1 MLRPSARTP
10 SEHRL
15 YDEQDVGRLYRIV
28 ALRELGLPLDVVG
41 ALLSG
46 KPDLAAL
53 LRDHLAHVD
62 RQLAAVQA
70 LRQRLATMVARV
82 QLAGPPSSTDLFTLM
97 EEVKAMDKI
106 MKRYFTEEQ
115 LAALTRRWEQHGE
128 QATTSVQAEWPQ
140 LIAKVQAE
148 LDAGTDP
155 GAPQAL
161 ARRWMELL
169 EFYHG
174 GDPGLRDSIY
184 RMRAEN
190 SKMIEEGGG
199 PTSAQIDYIRR
210 ANAAAS
216 RVD

>member
-1 MLRPSARTP
+1 MRPSARTP

>member
-1 MLRPSARTP
+1 VRYSAASRIW
-10 SEHRL
+10 RL
-15 YDEQDVGRLYRIV
+15 CCG
-28 ALRELGLPLDVVG
+28 
-41 ALLSG
+41 
-46 KPDLAAL
+46 
-53 LRDHLAHVD
+53 DHLAHVD

-97 EEVKAMDKI
+97 DEVKAMDKI
-106 MKRYFTEEQ
+106 MKRYFTDEQ
-115 LAALTRRWEQHGE
+115 LAALTQRWEQHGE
-128 QATTSVQAEWPQ
+128 QATTSVQAEWPEI
-140 LIAKVQAE
+140 IAKVQAE

-155 GAPQAL
+155 GAPQAQEL

-174 GDPGLRDSIY
+174 GDPGLRDSMY

-199 PTSAQIDYIRR
+199 PTSEQIDYIRR